1 VPVYCATKAAL
12 HSFTLSLRRQ
22 LTGIARVVELAP
34 PMVESDLNR
43 EGRQPGSGPVLITP
57 EAFATVA
64 IERLLAGE
72 EEIVVGLADKLRA
85 RGDAMFN
92 ELNPRSSS
100 LKTA

>member
-1 VPVYCATKAAL
+1 
-12 HSFTLSLRRQ
+12 
-22 LTGIARVVELAP
+22 
-34 PMVESDLNR
+34 MVESELNPD
-43 EGRQPGSGPVLITP
+43 GRRQAAGGPPLITP

-72 EEIVVGLADKLRA
+72 EEIAIGLADRLRA

-100 LKTA
+100 LTTP